1 MKLFDLGE
9 KRVAANHV
17 YMAFFMEGDMPT
29 NIDNISLQDTV
40 NNCLFARPYLHAYY
54 TTGGRTIMQPMDRTA
69 TTNNWP
75 LHSAWQEVDTV
86 YGKQVLPKTRMR
98 RLRDLTVVAN
108 RTRPAEQVANII
120 GSLLMPRFGQQQA
133 TSNILA
139 TTAGTVTVDI
149 DSTATAAYPFTYDF
163 GADVEVTGF
172 LKVGLATNNASNALG
187 SFVIQAQINNVW
199 TDVTATNGLQSGTVD
214 ETIYPFNA
222 AKITARYFRVKR
234 LNTTTAQMWGSGI
247 RFLGKYVNGTPRTF
261 GKIGYVLMMPFGVG
275 ADFNNSC
282 FDANARC
289 NIMHNNQ
296 FASLDDR
303 IVAWNAYSVTDDPK
317 KINSFDLFLPNGL
330 TYEQGTDIYPPFFTV
345 PTPITELGAV

>member
-54 TTGGRTIMQPMDRTA
+54 STGGRTIMQPMDRTA

-98 RLRDLTVVAN
+98 RLRDLTVTAN
-108 RTRPAEQVANII
+108 RARPAEQVTNIM
-120 GSLLMPRFGQQQA
+120 GCLLMPRFAQQQA
-133 TSNILA
+133 AQNLLLSSV
-139 TTAGTVTVDI
+139 GSVTVDVE
-149 DSTATAAYPFTYDF
+149 TGNLAYPFTYDF

-172 LKVGLATNNASNALG
+172 MKMGVTTNSAASPLYQ
-187 SFVIQAQINNVW
+187 FMLQAQINGEW
-199 TDVTATNGLQSGTVD
+199 KDVTVMNNAPATTSD
-214 ETIYPFNA
+214 ETIYPFTTD
-222 AKITARYFRVKR
+222 KVVARYFRLKK
-234 LNTTTAQMWGSGI
+234 NGATTAQLCGAGI
-247 RFLGKYVNGTPRTF
+247 RFLGKYVNGAPRTF
-261 GKIGYVLMMPFGVG
+261 AKIGHVLMMPIAVG
-275 ADFNNSC
+275 ADFNGDN
-282 FDANARC
+282 FYVNARC

-296 FASLDDR
+296 YASLDDR